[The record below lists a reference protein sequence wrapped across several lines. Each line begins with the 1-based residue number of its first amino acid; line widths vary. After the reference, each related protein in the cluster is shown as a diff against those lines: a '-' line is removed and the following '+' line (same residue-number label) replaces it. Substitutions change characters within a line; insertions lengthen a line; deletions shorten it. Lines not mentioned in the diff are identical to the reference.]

1 MLIFNMFAPHS
12 ASDKEPLG
20 YLSKGAIKMKIYSRE
35 VGHIGTNC
43 YVVVNEKDGECF
55 VVDPGGDCDVIMKMA
70 ADAKAKITAILLT
83 HGHSDHIGAL
93 DELRKATGAAVYMSE
108 GDAEC
113 LTSPTTNLSAFW
125 GMNMTSAPAENYVE
139 DGEAIFVAGM
149 ELKCLATPG
158 HTKGGVCY
166 YSKEF
171 GVAFV
176 GDTIFCE
183 SIGRTDF
190 PGGSYSGLLDSIKSK
205 LLTLDDDVTLLP
217 GHGPKT
223 TVGWERRRNP
233 FLQ

>member
-1 MLIFNMFAPHS
+1 
-12 ASDKEPLG
+12 
-20 YLSKGAIKMKIYSRE
+20 MKIYSRE

-43 YVVVNEKDGECF
+43 YVVVNEALGECF
-55 VVDPGGDCDVIMKMA
+55 VVDPGGDCDVILKIA
-70 ADAKAKITAILLT
+70 EAAKAKITAILLT

-93 DELRKATGAAVYMSE
+93 DELRKTTGAPVYMSE
-108 GDAEC
+108 ADSDC
-113 LTSPTTNLSAFW
+113 LSSPQANLSLFW
-125 GMNMTSAPAENYVE
+125 GMNMTSAPAEHYVQ
-139 DGEAIFVAGM
+139 DGEEITVAGM
-149 ELKCLATPG
+149 VLQCLATPG
-158 HTKGGVCY
+158 HTRGGVCF
-166 YSKEF
+166 YSKEYAVVF
-171 GVAFV
+171 A

-190 PGGSYSGLLDSIKSK
+190 PGGSYSGLLNSIKTK

>member
-1 MLIFNMFAPHS
+1 
-12 ASDKEPLG
+12 
-20 YLSKGAIKMKIYSRE
+20 MKIYSRE

-55 VVDPGGDCDVIMKMA
+55 VVDPGGDCDVILKMA
-70 ADAKAKITAILLT
+70 EAAKAKITAILLT

-93 DELRKATGAAVYMSE
+93 DELRKATGAPVYMSE
-108 GDAEC
+108 ADSDC
-113 LTSPTTNLSAFW
+113 LSSPQANLSLFW
-125 GMNMTSAPAENYVE
+125 GMNMTSAPAEHYVL
-139 DGEAIFVAGM
+139 DGEKITVAGM
-149 ELKCLATPG
+149 ELQCLATPG
-158 HTKGGVCY
+158 HTRGGVCY
-166 YSKEF
+166 YSKDF

-190 PGGSYSGLLDSIKSK
+190 PGGSYSGLLDSIKCK